1 MRIKSSVAVAVALAL
16 SSSFSFA
23 QTQNNQPKNADEPID
38 EVVTIG
44 QRAMLANAIEQQRS
58 ADVIKN
64 VITSDA
70 IGNLPDQNVAEA
82 VRRLA
87 GINVLN
93 DQGEGRFISVR
104 GLDPSLNSASVNG
117 TRLPAPESD
126 TRSVALDVIPSEL
139 IGSIEVIKSL
149 TPDMDADTLGATIRI
164 NTKKAFDKDNEFIK
178 ASANVSHSD
187 LSGETTPAFSVDFS
201 QVLSDSFGIAGG
213 ISYSERDFSTD
224 NLEMDGWSET
234 DDGLVYAEDVEYRD
248 YDVLRERTGLTLAAD
263 FKVSDSTNLYARTLY
278 SQFDDT
284 EERRRLVFA
293 LDEPSSGTATT
304 ATFLSDD
311 GEIEVE
317 RELKDRF
324 ESQEIQTFEFGGETT
339 LESWD
344 FDYKISYSKAEEEE
358 TDTEDP
364 TLFVAGFEDPGQLGV
379 SFDYSNLEFSP
390 YEIIQGAPEF
400 FDAATYEFDQLD
412 VVQGQAEDEE
422 TAFEFNAANTFLFAG
437 GEFTFKTGLKLRQR
451 EKSFDV
457 FLQVFDGF
465 DGDYTL
471 ADVEGN
477 QSYGLFNINPMPDLG
492 AVRNFNNQ
500 NRGAFE
506 LNQFD
511 TDVESALEDFT
522 VEEDIFAAYIMGEYS
537 KDKLTVI
544 GGFRLEQTDNNV
556 TANLVEIVEEGG
568 TRDGVLLDEDSVFV
582 TPTSFERDYS
592 KVLPSVNVRYDLE
605 EDVVLRGAVY
615 SSLVRPNMSQL
626 APRFAVEESGDGER
640 EGEFGNPDLE
650 PFEAINVDL
659 SAEYYFARGS
669 VVQGG
674 FFYKDIDNFIV
685 NVEFESDDPPFNGVY
700 NGVAFDEAVIPQNGD
715 NATVM
720 GLELAYSQVFNNG
733 FLVSVNYTYTD
744 TEGTIDGRD
753 IPLPS
758 ASENTYNL
766 IVGYETD
773 RFSTR
778 VSLAYRDEYLDE
790 LGGDEESDRWVK
802 DHMQLDITASYDITD
817 NVQLFAK
824 LVNLNDEPFLA
835 FQRGPSAD
843 RLLQYEEYSWTGK
856 FGVKATF

>member
-1 MRIKSSVAVAVALAL
+1 MRIKSSVAAAVSLAL
-16 SSSFSFA
+16 TSSFSFA
-23 QTQNNQPKNADEPID
+23 QTQTKNADEPID

-44 QRAMLANAIEQQRS
+44 QRAMLASAIEQQRN

-64 VITSDA
+64 IITSDA

-87 GINVLN
+87 GVNVLN

-178 ASANVSHSD
+178 ASANLSHND
-187 LSGETTPAFSVDFS
+187 LSGETSPAFSVDFS
-201 QVLSDSFGIAGG
+201 QVVNDNFGIAGG
-213 ISYSERDFSTD
+213 FTFSEREFATD
-224 NLEMDGWSET
+224 NIEMDGWETT
-234 DDGLVYAEDVEYRD
+234 DDGVVYAEDVEYRD
-248 YDVLRERTGLTLAAD
+248 YDVLRERTGVTLSAD
-263 FKVSDSTNLYARTLY
+263 FKIAEHTNLYARTLY

-284 EERRRLVFA
+284 EQRRRLVFK
-293 LDEPSSGTATT
+293 LDEPSSGTATG

-311 GEIEVE
+311 GEIEIE

-324 ESQEIQTFEFGGETT
+324 ESQEIQTFEVGGETS
-339 LESWD
+339 LNSWD
-344 FDYKISYSKAEEEE
+344 FDYKISFSKAEEEE
-358 TDTEDP
+358 TETEDP
-364 TLFVAGFEDPGQLGV
+364 TLFIAAFEDPGQFGV
-379 SFDYSNLEFSP
+379 TFDYSNIAFSP
-390 YEIIQGAPEF
+390 YQITQGEAAF
-400 FDAATYEFDQLD
+400 LDASTYEFDELE

-437 GEFTFKTGLKLRQR
+437 GEFTFKTGVKLRQR

-457 FLQVFDGF
+457 FLQLFDGF

-471 ADVEGN
+471 ADVEGT
-477 QSYGLFNINPMPDLG
+477 QTYGLFNINPLPDLV

-500 NRGAFE
+500 NRASFE
-506 LNQFD
+506 LNPFD
-511 TDVESALEDFT
+511 TALESALEDYS
-522 VEEDIFAAYIMGEYS
+522 VDEDILAAYVMGEYS

-544 GGFRLEQTDNNV
+544 GGLRFEQTDNTV
-556 TANLVEIVEEGG
+556 IANLVEAVEEGA
-568 TRDGVLLDEDSVFV
+568 TRNGVVLDEDTVFV
-582 TPTSFERDYS
+582 TPTSFERDHS
-592 KVLPSVNVRYDLE
+592 KVLPSVNVRYDLQQ
-605 EDVVLRGAVY
+605 DVTLRGAVY

-626 APRFAVEESGDGER
+626 APRFAVEESDDGER
-640 EGEFGNPDLE
+640 EGEFGNPDLK
-650 PFEAINVDL
+650 PFEAVNVDL

-669 VVQGG
+669 LVQGG

-685 NVEFESDDPPFNGVY
+685 EVEFDSDDAPFNGVY
-700 NGVAFDEAVIPQNGD
+700 NGVAFDEAVIPQNGE

-720 GLELAYSQVFNNG
+720 GVELAYSQVFNNG
-733 FLVSVNYTYTD
+733 MLISVNYTYTD
-744 TEGTIDGRD
+744 TEGEIDGRT

-758 ASENTYNL
+758 ASENTYN
-766 IVGYETD
+766 IMIGYETD

-790 LGGDEESDRWVK
+790 LGSDAETDRWVQ
-802 DHMQLDITASYDITD
+802 DHTQLDITASYDITD
-817 NVQLFAK
+817 NVQVFAK
-824 LVNLNDEPFLA
+824 LVNLTDEPYLA
-835 FQRGPSAD
+835 FQRGPEAN

-856 FGVKATF
+856 FGIKATF